1 MPVLSKGTDFGATE
15 QVTSTKLDNLVDGA
29 DFTDTSGNAVNSA
42 STTGTCVSGGGLE
55 VTSGGQLQVKD
66 ADIAAVKLA
75 SNSVITAKILDAN
88 VTKAKIENLA
98 DYKVLGNVSGGAAA
112 PAEVAILD
120 EDTMSSNS
128 ATSLATQ
135 QSIKA
140 YATPSVA
147 VSTKSDAEEITIS
160 SENTYVDVPTLLPAI
175 TTKRPDSTFIV
186 TGMLNFGFNDAG
198 RDYGVKC
205 QYKVGSGAYQ
215 DFSLPTS
222 AGSRSL
228 DHLQMNQNSNDDSEI
243 VNHNIAVT
251 LVDPAYSVGDVLTF
265 KLIVAG
271 INATD
276 NLFINR
282 GPSSTDSND
291 FGRTISTLIVTEV

>member
-1 MPVLSKGTDFGATE
+1 MAILSKGHTFGATD
-15 QVTSTKLDNLVDGA
+15 QVTSTKLNNLVDA
-29 DFTDTSGNAVNSA
+29 SAFVSGGS
-42 STTGTCVSGGGLE
+42 GTCVSGGGLE
-55 VTSGGQLQVKD
+55 VTTGGQLQIKD

-186 TGMLNFGFNDAG
+186 TGMLNFSFNDAG

-205 QYKVGSGAYQ
+205 QYRVGSGAYQ
-215 DFSLPTS
+215 DFSLPTG
-222 AGSRSL
+222 AGSRSS

-243 VNHNIAVT
+243 VNNNIAVT

-265 KLIVAG
+265 KLVVAG
-271 INATD
+271 INTD
-276 NLFINR
+276 SNLFINR
-282 GPSSTDSND
+282 GSSNTDSND